1 VTPRQTEAAAG
12 PRASRVRRRDIR
24 LVALDMD
31 GTLLDSRSRVL
42 PSSAAALRAT
52 LAAGVTVMLA
62 TGKARP
68 AAMAALAEVGLAG
81 AGAAADCLDVRLHN
95 LLTL

>member
-1 VTPRQTEAAAG
+1 
-12 PRASRVRRRDIR
+12 
-24 LVALDMD
+24 VALDMD

-42 PSSAAALRAT
+42 PSSAAALRAA

-81 AGAAADCLDVRLHN
+81 ARAQQLTASMARLQPADIGGICDCAASC
-95 LLTL
+95 

>member
-1 VTPRQTEAAAG
+1 M
-12 PRASRVRRRDIR
+12 
-24 LVALDMD
+24 ALDMD

-42 PSSAAALRAT
+42 PSSAAALRAA

-81 AGAAADCLDVRLHN
+81 AGAAADCLDGELPG
-95 LLTL
+95 L